1 MAPTKTID
9 NVSQEQTH
17 RLRTRNLDKDR
28 EISIALRYKRKVL
41 NTGVDSEE
49 NDKVLKRRRV
59 NRIHGKFYNSDL
71 NEVENDKNGLKNE
84 WFKMWETKK
93 LAIENKLNFLD
104 TNFKYLEDE
113 ITQLRSDL
121 SRLYQLTKY
130 RKVEAEI
137 NIERQS
143 LLLDEGELSK
153 NPLLIDIQGTASIAK
168 SNRNEN
174 KENVNTIFK
183 NKVNKSNLKKM
194 KVNCPKFDGNDDY
207 DIWEEAVKKCLLS
220 YKQYSE
226 KEKIRWVKSNMT
238 GLARQVVYKIN
249 FAKLPK
255 FFKFLRDMFS
265 DKLRKII
272 LILNQKNDETIK
284 SYKVR
289 VISECMDI
297 TKNKRILNEI
307 CLKTFLNGVRVDIR
321 KKLEIIKPDS
331 FRKAVKLAMEYEES
345 NQSNW
350 GTF

>member
-9 NVSQEQTH
+9 NVSQEQNH
-17 RLRTRNLDKDR
+17 RLRIQNLDKDK
-28 EISIALRYKRKVL
+28 ELSNALRYKRKVL
-41 NTGVDSEE
+41 NSGVDSEE
-49 NDKVLKRRRV
+49 NDELIKRRRV
-59 NRIHGKFYNSDL
+59 NRIQGKFYNSDL
-71 NEVENDKNGLKNE
+71 NEVVADFENNKNGLKNE
-84 WFKMWETKK
+84 WLKMWETKI

-121 SRLYQLTKY
+121 SRLYQITKY

-137 NIERQS
+137 NIKRQS
-143 LLLDEGELSK
+143 LLLDEGKLSK
-153 NPLLIDIQGTASIAK
+153 NPLLIDHQGTASIPK

-174 KENVNTIFK
+174 
-183 NKVNKSNLKKM
+183 NKVNKSNLKRKI
-194 KVNCPKFDGNDDY
+194 NCPKFDGNDDY

-249 FAKLPK
+249 FAKLSK
-255 FFKFLRDMFS
+255 LFKFLRDMFS

-307 CLKTFLNGVRVDIR
+307 CLKTFLNGVRIDIR

-345 NQSNW
+345 TQSIW

>member
-9 NVSQEQTH
+9 NVSQEQNH
-17 RLRTRNLDKDR
+17 RLRIQNLDKDK
-28 EISIALRYKRKVL
+28 ELSNALRYKRKVL
-41 NTGVDSEE
+41 NSGVDSEE
-49 NDKVLKRRRV
+49 NDELIKRRRV
-59 NRIHGKFYNSDL
+59 NRIQGKFYNSDL
-71 NEVENDKNGLKNE
+71 NEVVADFENNKNGLKNE
-84 WFKMWETKK
+84 WLKMWETKK

-121 SRLYQLTKY
+121 SRLYQLKKY

-137 NIERQS
+137 NIKRQS
-143 LLLDEGELSK
+143 LLLDEGKLSK
-153 NPLLIDIQGTASIAK
+153 NPLLIDHQGTASIPK

-174 KENVNTIFK
+174 

-249 FAKLPK
+249 FAKLSK
-255 FFKFLRDMFS
+255 LFKFLRDMFS

-307 CLKTFLNGVRVDIR
+307 CLKTFLNGVRIDIR

-331 FRKAVKLAMEYEES
+331 FRRAVKLAMEYEES
-345 NQSNW
+345 KQSIW

>member
-9 NVSQEQTH
+9 NV
-17 RLRTRNLDKDR
+17 RLRIQNLDKDR
-28 EISIALRYKRKVL
+28 EISNALRYKRKVL
-41 NTGVDSEE
+41 NSGVDSEE
-49 NDKVLKRRRV
+49 NDKLIKRRRV
-59 NRIHGKFYNSDL
+59 NRIQGKFYNSDL
-71 NEVENDKNGLKNE
+71 NEVVADFENNKNGLKNE
-84 WFKMWETKK
+84 WLKMWETKI

-121 SRLYQLTKY
+121 SRLYQLKKY

-137 NIERQS
+137 NIKRQS
-143 LLLDEGELSK
+143 LLLDEGKLSK
-153 NPLLIDIQGTASIAK
+153 NPLLIDHQGTASIPK

-174 KENVNTIFK
+174 
-183 NKVNKSNLKKM
+183 NKVNKSNLKRKI
-194 KVNCPKFDGNDDY
+194 NCPKFDGNDDY

-249 FAKLPK
+249 FAKLSK
-255 FFKFLRDMFS
+255 LFKFLRDMFS

-307 CLKTFLNGVRVDIR
+307 CLKTFLNGVRIDIR

-345 NQSNW
+345 KQSIW